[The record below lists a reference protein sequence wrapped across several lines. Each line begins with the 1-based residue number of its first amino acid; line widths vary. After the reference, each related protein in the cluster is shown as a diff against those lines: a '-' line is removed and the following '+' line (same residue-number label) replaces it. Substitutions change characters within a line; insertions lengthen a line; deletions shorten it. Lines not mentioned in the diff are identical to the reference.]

1 MTEVNNNT
9 FSKKKISLIVTAA
22 LTILSTLG
30 YGTYSIGSAEESGK
44 QKQVIRTMQEDIK
57 ECKSNYVNLYKEVKK
72 NGEGIAKILG
82 HLGL

>member
-9 FSKKKISLIVTAA
+9 FSKKKISLIITAV

-30 YGTYSIGSAEESGK
+30 YGTYGFVSAEEGGK
-44 QKQVIRTMQEDIK
+44 QKQVIETMKEDIK
-57 ECKSNYVNLYKEVKK
+57 ECKSNYANLYKEVKK